1 VSLVGKSVTDY
12 WDINQQEEGRGFAAG
27 GVRYSFDESE
37 WAAFP
42 VSAIFKTYREAYG
55 LSLQDVS
62 DALKIKIQYLIA
74 IEQGDHAALPGRTF
88 AVGYVRSLAQFLQ
101 LPVDLIVER
110 FKVEVYDGVG
120 PTLASLTLPE
130 PPKERQL
137 SRGLVVLISFL
148 LLLGCW
154 AFWLAHRN
162 GFSLVAL
169 LPSLVETAG
178 TSANSDV
185 SLPSSSSQDSALN
198 QPAPILLSANGALVE
213 TIPQTPSLY
222 DANPGASVSIFGTPI
237 PQIRPSSQQRVLE
250 PEGEAL
256 DRPVLP
262 LVEINATAL
271 AWIQVRD
278 RDGQPVVSK
287 MLQAGQSHTLFAE
300 SGLALSTGSIDN
312 LTIRIDGQK
321 VRLPARNTD
330 AVVATVPLDA
340 SSLQSFG
347 VSND

>member
-1 VSLVGKSVTDY
+1 MADY
-12 WDINQQEEGRGFAAG
+12 WDLNQQEEGRGLSAG
-27 GVRYSFDESE
+27 AVRYSYDEAE

-42 VSAIFKTYREAYG
+42 VSAILKTYREAYG

-62 DALKIKIQYLIA
+62 DALKIKMQYLMA

-101 LPVDLIVER
+101 LPVEQIVER
-110 FKVEVYDGVG
+110 FKLEVYDGIG
-120 PTLASLTLPE
+120 PSLAALTLPE

-137 SRGLVVLISFL
+137 SRGLVVLISFT

-154 AFWLAHRN
+154 GLWLAHRN
-162 GFSLVAL
+162 GFSFSDLV
-169 LPSLVETAG
+169 PSLLTTTGGA
-178 TSANSDV
+178 
-185 SLPSSSSQDSALN
+185 PSGATTTVASPDNGLN
-198 QPAPILLSANGALVE
+198 QPVPFELSTNGALVE
-213 TIPQTPSLY
+213 TVPQTPSLY
-222 DANPGASVSIFGTPI
+222 DANPNASVSIFGTPI
-237 PQIRPSSQQRVLE
+237 PQLRPSSLQRALE
-250 PEGEAL
+250 AEGEAL

-262 LVEINATAL
+262 LVEIDASAL

-300 SGLALSTGSIDN
+300 SGLELSTGSIEN

-321 VRLPARNTD
+321 VRVPVQNPEM
-330 AVVATVPLDA
+330 VVTTVPLDA

-347 VSND
+347 VSAD